1 MTSYVEE
8 VRKLW
13 GKSVEDVLKV
23 AKLCAEAVKVLNQG
37 ELRSFKNGL
46 PFKKSK
52 LSKLVKVGS
61 DRRLPAITEILPAGY
76 TILYEIACLS
86 DPVFDRAI
94 EEGVIHPDLQKG
106 EIEKWR
112 LKEAREDRPKR
123 FASIFQLTETSETK
137 KTGVPKCA
145 KQARERISRISD
157 QDLVGSFETQQT
169 DAARANDASRSC
181 RNKKR
186 TKKIGPDQRAITMLS
201 VHGGPTRFGK

>member
-1 MTSYVEE
+1 MDTSNESFLEETQSTMARPVASYVEE

-13 GKSVEDVLKV
+13 GKGVEEVLEA

-61 DRRLPAITEILPAGY
+61 DRRLDSVKEILPAGY

-86 DPVFDRAI
+86 DLVFNKAL
-94 EEGVIHPDLQKG
+94 EEGVIHPELQKG

-112 LKEAREDRPKR
+112 LKEAPEDRPKR
-123 FASIFQLTETSETK
+123 LASIYQLPETSETK
-137 KTGVPKCA
+137 KLAFLTA
-145 KQARERISRISD
+145 LSRLTSGYPEFWIK
-157 QDLVGSFETQQT
+157 T
-169 DAARANDASRSC
+169 
-181 RNKKR
+181 
-186 TKKIGPDQRAITMLS
+186 
-201 VHGGPTRFGK
+201 

>member
-1 MTSYVEE
+1 MDTFNENFPGETPPIRARPVTSYVEE

-137 KTGVPKCA
+137 KLAFRNALSRLASGYP
-145 KQARERISRISD
+145 EFRIK
-157 QDLVGSFETQQT
+157 T
-169 DAARANDASRSC
+169 
-181 RNKKR
+181 
-186 TKKIGPDQRAITMLS
+186 
-201 VHGGPTRFGK
+201 